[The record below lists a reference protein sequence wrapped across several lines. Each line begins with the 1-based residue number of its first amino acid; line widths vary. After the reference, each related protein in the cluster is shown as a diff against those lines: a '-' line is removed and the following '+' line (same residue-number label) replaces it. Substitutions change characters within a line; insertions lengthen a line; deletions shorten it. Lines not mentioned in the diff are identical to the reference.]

1 MAHPNG
7 GEDPTWPTTS
17 SEARV
22 IVLEA
27 IPESSREARRFVTD
41 LAGQWGLDQMQDT
54 AALCAAELATNAV
67 LHARGRFIL
76 TVRPAGPGLR
86 IDVLDSS
93 PSQLPVPTPT
103 EGSAL
108 DLTTFGTSGR
118 GLQIVAALADRWGIF
133 TTEDAKTVW
142 VELSGGAPAPPT
154 KPITVLHARRQALD
168 LFHYTFLNMPVRAA
182 VSSGIQV
189 EEVIREIQFD
199 RGPSGVTPH
208 IARLFTLLDV
218 SAPVRLSG
226 RHQALIAAGEGRLHF
241 DLTVAADPA
250 TLQSLAELSVLL
262 RELSD
267 LLPIPVPSPS
277 EAVITFRIWLNEE
290 MARQHS
296 GAAPSPCSLPA

>member
-1 MAHPNG
+1 MASPNG
-7 GEDPTWPTTS
+7 GSDSAWINTS
-17 SEARV
+17 TEAQV
-22 IVLEA
+22 IGLEA
-27 IPESSREARRFVTD
+27 VPESSREARRFVTD
-41 LAGQWGLDQMQDT
+41 LTRQWRLDHVQDT

-67 LHARGRFIL
+67 LHARGRFFL

-93 PSQLPVPTPT
+93 PSHLPLPTPT

-142 VELSGGAPAPPT
+142 VEVSGEAPAAPT
-154 KPITVLHARRQALD
+154 KPITVLHTRRQALD
-168 LFHYTFLNMPVRAA
+168 LIHFNFLNMPVRAA
-182 VSSGIQV
+182 VASGIQV

-199 RGPSGVTPH
+199 RGSSGVTPN
-208 IARLFTLLDV
+208 IARLFTLLDG
-218 SAPVRLSG
+218 SASVRLSG

-250 TLQSLAELSVLL
+250 SLQSLTELSVLL

-267 LLPIPVPSPS
+267 LLPIPVPAPS
-277 EAVITFRIWLNEE
+277 EDVITFRIWLNEE
-290 MARQHS
+290 MAHQQS
-296 GAAPSPCSLPA
+296 GSVPSPCPLPG